1 MSGHILVSNAR
12 ESLCDN
18 LRIIDVE
25 TASRSE
31 AKWLKERSALNA
43 RARKGASKGLGEDE
57 LKSLTAREAVMYSL
71 FINNLI
77 FMVVFLFTAFALMP
91 WVETTFLGEVDE
103 EDPAVRSFKLANYV
117 TSVLAP
123 SFLLV
128 SIS

>member
-1 MSGHILVSNAR
+1 MNGYVVLVAPHAWC
-12 ESLCDN
+12 L
-18 LRIIDVE
+18 VE

-31 AKWLKERSALNA
+31 AKWLKERSAQNA
-43 RARKGASKGLGEDE
+43 KARKGARAALGEDE

-77 FMVVFLFTAFALMP
+77 FMLVFLFTAFALMP
-91 WVETTFLGEVDE
+91 WVETTFLGTVDE
-103 EDPAVRSFKLANYV
+103 DDEALRSFKVANYV